1 MSNINLKGITSNEV
15 IRIAILIV
23 SLINAILQMMG
34 FNTIPITNDDISNII
49 SSLFLVIT
57 AFYNA
62 YKNLNVSK
70 PSQIVQYLIDAMK
83 NGNVAIEQVEEI
95 TDRFKANE
103 VGTDSTN
110 EE

>member
-57 AFYNA
+57 TLYNA

-103 VGTDSTN
+103 VETDSTN